1 MGCTLSRILGK
12 GRKYAATGSSEAV
25 EAHVAAGPPSAA
37 AAAGGPSSK
46 AADPPVKRARLD
58 PKDFMFMHLKGETR
72 VKLPGSVGVYI
83 RV

>member
-12 GRKYAATGSSEAV
+12 GRKYATTGSSEAV
-25 EAHVAAGPPSAA
+25 EAHVAAGAPSAA

-46 AADPPVKRARLD
+46 PADPPVKRARLD
-58 PKDFMFMHLKGETR
+58 PKDFMFMNLKGETR